1 MGIKLNDILIGFIFV
16 GLTIGTGF
24 VQTQLKNEPQ
34 IYMLLFGLL
43 TLGSLFATH
52 PFKTSISFYI
62 LLGMM
67 LFINIFILTNQI
79 VNIINPDDGMVKDNI
94 GERNSVMQM
103 NWVWSILAGLVLSPL
118 IIVQYHKKI
127 KRNKIL
133 EISLTTIFLILTA
146 IVYIKHEM
154 F

>member
-1 MGIKLNDILIGFIFV
+1 
-16 GLTIGTGF
+16 
-24 VQTQLKNEPQ
+24 
-34 IYMLLFGLL
+34 
-43 TLGSLFATH
+43 
-52 PFKTSISFYI
+52 
-62 LLGMM
+62 MM